1 MPSRRPR
8 GTFSVGRAAFWS
20 FTWSLGVAL
29 GVALGGWL
37 TVASGSGA
45 PGTASLDVVHD
56 LVVVPIL
63 SGLVVFLVLFG
74 VRVVLGLFRGRSA

>member
-1 MPSRRPR
+1 MPSPRSR
-8 GTFSVGRAAFWS
+8 GTLSVGRAAFWS
-20 FTWSLGVAL
+20 LTWSVGVAL

-45 PGTASLDVVHD
+45 PGAASIAVVHD
-56 LVVVPIL
+56 LVVVPLI

-74 VRVVLGLFRGRSA
+74 VRVMFGLFRGRAA